1 MPELPEVETIARSL
15 RNPVEL
21 PFENSVSIQTRPGI
35 VGRVVSSVDLF
46 WVRSLVTP
54 SLEEL
59 GSTLLG
65 KAVIS
70 VGRRGKYLV
79 IQFEG
84 CWMLIHLRMSGD
96 IRVEPVRVN
105 GGEKHDRLVIRF
117 TDGVQV
123 VFNDPRKFG
132 RVWLVTDPAE
142 VTGSLGDEPFS
153 DLLTGESFHQMLRSS
168 ARRIKPFLLDQKRIA
183 GLGNIYTDEA
193 LFLAGLH
200 PLTPGSAITELQA
213 ESLLRSIR
221 FVLEEGIRRNG
232 ASIDW
237 VYRGGDFQNYFRV
250 YQRTGEPCSI
260 CGTSIERIVVGQRGT
275 HFCPHCQPLI
285 QQL

>member
-15 RNPVEL
+15 RNPVDL
-21 PFENSVSIQTRPGI
+21 PFENALSIQARPGI
-35 VGRVVSSVDLF
+35 VGRVVLSVRLL
-46 WVRSLVTP
+46 WSRSLVTP
-54 SLEEL
+54 EPGEFC
-59 GSTLLG
+59 GTL
-65 KAVIS
+65 KDQAVVS

-79 IQFEG
+79 IGFEH

-96 IRVEPVRVN
+96 IRVEPVRVG
-105 GGEKHDRLVIRF
+105 GGEKHDRLVITF
-117 TDGVQV
+117 TDGVQF

-132 RVWLVTDPAE
+132 RVWLVNDPSQ
-142 VTGSLGDEPFS
+142 VTGSLGEEPFS
-153 DLLTGESFHQMLRSS
+153 TILTGESFHQKLHSTSRK
-168 ARRIKPFLLDQKRIA
+168 IKPFLLDQKCIA

-200 PLTPGSAITELQA
+200 PMTPASVITELQS
-213 ESLLRSIR
+213 ESLLRAIR

-260 CGTSIERIVVGQRGT
+260 CGTKIEKIVVGQRGT
-275 HFCPHCQPLI
+275 HFCPQCQPLVNR
-285 QQL
+285 L